1 MCGRSPRRGHQHAVG
16 DRTNELDIY
25 IPSKNIAVEFNGLYW
40 HSEDAGKDRHYH
52 QRKCSGA
59 PTRASRW

>member
-1 MCGRSPRRGHQHAVG
+1 MIAPT
-16 DRTNELDIY
+16 TNSTSI

-52 QRKCSGA
+52 SGSGSGA